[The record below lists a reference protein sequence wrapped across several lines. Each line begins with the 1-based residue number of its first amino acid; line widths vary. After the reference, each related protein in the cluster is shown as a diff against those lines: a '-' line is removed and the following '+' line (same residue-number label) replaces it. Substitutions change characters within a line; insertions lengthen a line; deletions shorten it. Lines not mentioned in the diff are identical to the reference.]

1 MESEIDLGYLLAVSA
16 AAVWTPRPLTAY
28 LQAFGDARS
37 LVRFARGELPAPAI
51 GCAESDGREPLSI
64 DALARIAA
72 VSDDVALAALA
83 AARADGQRFTTP
95 SCDDYPRRLREL
107 CDPPAVLYYRG
118 ELSALSARTVAIV
131 GSRAATPYGRSIAG
145 TLAADFASF
154 GVTVVSGLA
163 RGIDAAA
170 HRGCVGQGAAT
181 IAVIGSGLQ
190 ALYPPYHAALSHEVI
205 AQGGAIISEFPPAMP
220 ARAHHFPMRNRLV
233 AALADATVVVE
244 GSYKSGA
251 LITARLA
258 AELGRPVFAIP
269 GDVGRP
275 TSEGTNGLIKDGAI
289 LTTSAADMCGV
300 LGWPSYRRRS
310 PLTTRRADPVL
321 RAMRGAPADAAEISR
336 SSGVEISAVLARL
349 TMLEIQGRVERQPG
363 GLYVAVSAAKKT
375 RRRDHI

>member
-1 MESEIDLGYLLAVSA
+1 VESEIELGYLLAVSA

-28 LQAFGDARS
+28 LQIFGDARS

-51 GCAESDGREPLSI
+51 GCAESDRRESLSI

-72 VSDDVALAALA
+72 VSDDVAFAALA
-83 AARADGQRFTTP
+83 DARADGQMFTIP
-95 SCDDYPRRLREL
+95 SSDDYPRRLRDL

-118 ELSALSARTVAIV
+118 KLSALSARTVAIV

-170 HRGCVGQGAAT
+170 HRGCVAQGATT

-190 ALYPPYHAALSHEVI
+190 ALYPPYHAALSHEII
-205 AQGGAIISEFPPAMP
+205 AQGGAIISEFPAAMP

-233 AALADATVVVE
+233 AALADATIVVE

-289 LTTSAADMCGV
+289 LTTSAADTCGV
-300 LGWPSYRRRS
+300 LGWPI
-310 PLTTRRADPVL
+310 RAGSSADDGGFAADSVL
-321 RAMRGAPADAAEISR
+321 RAICGAPADAAEISR

-349 TMLEIQGRVERQPG
+349 TLLEIQGQVERQPG
-363 GLYVAVSAAKKT
+363 GLYVAVSAAKFAKSFSS
-375 RRRDHI
+375 